1 MSSVS
6 PLSLNVPLVTT
17 RSFLTYCCRISS
29 SNSWSSSNSSPLKRG
44 IILFLYSWGEPRPY
58 IQDTDE
64 TTMTSFLSSNA
75 LVAECLN
82 LSISS
87 FIFESFSIKVSV
99 LGT

>member
-1 MSSVS
+1 M
-6 PLSLNVPLVTT
+6 
-17 RSFLTYCCRISS
+17 SS

-44 IILFLYSWGEPRPY
+44 IILFLYSCGDPSPY

-64 TTMTSFLSSNA
+64 TTMTSFLSNNA